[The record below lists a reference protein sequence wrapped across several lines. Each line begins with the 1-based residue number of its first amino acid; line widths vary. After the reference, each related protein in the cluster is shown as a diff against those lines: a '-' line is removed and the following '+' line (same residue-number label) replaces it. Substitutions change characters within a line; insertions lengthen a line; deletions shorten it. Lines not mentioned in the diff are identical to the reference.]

1 MKLYGL
7 SVCVCVC
14 VFVRACVRVCVRE
27 CVRLCVC
34 ERERVCVCVCV
45 YACVRARARVY
56 VCFNYQRL
64 KWHDNVCGSGILCT
78 TGHFAFHAFCPDE
91 LLLLIPRH
99 HAEITGVR

>member
-1 MKLYGL
+1 M
-7 SVCVCVC
+7 
-14 VFVRACVRVCVRE
+14 
-27 CVRLCVC
+27 
-34 ERERVCVCVCV
+34 CVCVCV